1 MSLTYLPAAQ
11 LIPGDVIY
19 TDGRRTALVLAVE
32 VEADAQRPGR
42 VLISVG
48 WESPITLAQR
58 AAVAVA
64 TLQPRPDPG
73 R

>member
-11 LIPGDVIY
+11 LMPGDVIY
-19 TDGRRTALVLAVE
+19 TDGRRTALVLA

>member
-11 LIPGDVIY
+11 LMPGDVIY
-19 TDGRRTALVLAVE
+19 TDGRRTALVLA

-64 TLQPRPDPG
+64 TLQPRPNPG